1 MVFRDGELEIVTGTP
16 GGSRIITTV
25 LQIVSNM
32 IDHGMNPAEASEA
45 VRVHHQLHPDELR
58 VERGLSID
66 TIRLL
71 EAKGHIVRLQR
82 AMGSAQT
89 IQRTQGLLYGAA
101 DTRQA
106 GTAAIGY

>member
-1 MVFRDGELEIVTGTP
+1 M
-16 GGSRIITTV
+16 
-25 LQIVSNM
+25 
-32 IDHGMNPAEASEA
+32 
-45 VRVHHQLHPDELR
+45 R
-58 VERGLSID
+58 VERGLAID

-71 EAKGHIVRLQR
+71 EARGHVVRLQR

-89 IQRTQGLLYGAA
+89 IHRADGVLYGAA

>member
-1 MVFRDGELEIVTGTP
+1 M
-16 GGSRIITTV
+16 
-25 LQIVSNM
+25 
-32 IDHGMNPAEASEA
+32 
-45 VRVHHQLHPDELR
+45 R

-71 EAKGHIVRLQR
+71 EAKGHVVRLQR

-89 IQRTQGLLYGAA
+89 IQRVDGMLYGAA

-106 GTAAIGY
+106 GGAAIGY